1 MTVMK
6 SMKFF
11 PLFFGL
17 MCFFLA
23 GCDSMPESIS
33 TPFSPPQPKL
43 RVFAAD
49 ERTTFAAARAA
60 LGDIGFG
67 YARGGPA
74 QGRLEAMS
82 GLQSGGESALN
93 STRQFQL
100 EANFSP
106 APDGGTQV
114 SVVVHEVVEEDSRQS
129 PGRGTSK
136 ALRDSPIYD
145 EFFRA
150 VERRLAAPHD

>member
-1 MTVMK
+1 
-6 SMKFF
+6 MKFF

-17 MCFFLA
+17 MCSFLA
-23 GCDSMPESIS
+23 GCDSVPESIS
-33 TPFSPPQPKL
+33 APFTPPQPVS

-49 ERTTFAAARAA
+49 ERTTFAAAHAA
-60 LGDIGFG
+60 LADIGFG

-82 GLQSGGESALN
+82 GLQAGGEQGLD

-100 EANFSP
+100 EATFSP
-106 APDGGTQV
+106 APEGGTQV
-114 SVVVHEVVEEDSRQS
+114 DVIVHEVVEEDSRQS
-129 PGRGTSK
+129 PGLGTSK
-136 ALRDSPIYD
+136 ALRDSPVYD

-150 VERRLAAPHD
+150 IQNRLAAPHG